1 MSLNKYKVFQLCFNT
16 EINQTNVVFKINT
29 ENDYDFN
36 LITTMSNELYVKE
49 LDKILVINNIS
60 SAFFNNDNKNH
71 DFETKIDYIIKEKP
85 KEIVN
90 DTNISEIS
98 SIVNNLLNY
107 MEDFKKKVLEN
118 ENKEDII
125 EVEEE
130 LVQDIEIKEDVVD
143 DKEIKENI
151 IEEKEDVV
159 DDKEVKEN
167 IVEEKED
174 VVDNKEVKENIVEEK
189 EDVVDDK
196 EVKKDVVDDK
206 EEVKEDVVDDKEVKE
221 DIVEE
226 CECKPK
232 EKPKY
237 KIKTPDDVKNNFMN
251 KKKPIIETKLLQLL
265 NDSTIINKNIDF
277 NESEGNKNSDIEEK
291 IFYHLKLITLS
302 SMDISTNIV
311 FIVTELMKFIDN
323 YAIKGSEK
331 KSIIL
336 STIKKFLDD
345 ENYPNTD
352 YIVNTVCPELI
363 DILIS
368 IDKRKIMIKKKV
380 TCFS

>member
-151 IEEKEDVV
+151 I
-159 DDKEVKEN
+159 
-167 IVEEKED
+167 
-174 VVDNKEVKENIVEEK
+174 EEK